1 MSSMTT
7 LVHRRP
13 SITFSETHASKAL
26 PIEPPERTPSFAEQL
41 KMLRT
46 RTWSKQAVLSSLLG
60 CTDAAVSLW
69 ESGARLPRT
78 GSMELLMKA
87 LASEG
92 VSPLQLETLRQR
104 WSFERRQR
112 LLAHTAPFTREPPT
126 LS

>member
-1 MSSMTT
+1 MTT

-13 SITFSETHASKAL
+13 SITFSENHTSGAL
-26 PIEPPERTPSFAEQL
+26 PIEPAERSPSFGEQL

-87 LASEG
+87 LADAG

-104 WSFERRQR
+104 WSFERRR
-112 LLAHTAPFTREPPT
+112 RFLAHTASFTREHPP